1 MHQKHPFRTRKGDTG
16 FNPIQIPASKGDDG
30 FRQPTQLAYRARLRC
45 PWATAGPGQTTSQR
59 PEPHVGTPGAA
70 GVEGAGGMEGQA
82 AVPVGG
88 GGAWPGF
95 EATHQ
100 ATRQRTRSHWC
111 GGRRRDRRARAGFK
125 TKHNHTSAHQAPR
138 VWRAPEGPEG
148 TGGLRDRPL
157 RAAGSRVA
165 ISRAAGPSG
174 ARNTSG
180 ATSNTINDS
189 GRRPRAHQAARPN
202 NTPRGARNTSGATR
216 HIGTTKPPSPTG
228 AGRLRQSERVSA
240 GSRRCPDHR
249 DRFPDGRS
257 KCQA

>member
-100 ATRQRTRSHWC
+100 ATRRYTRRRRC

-157 RAAGSRVA
+157 RAKLACGDLAGGRALRRPEHQRSHTPHRHNKTA
-165 ISRAAGPSG
+165 QPHRGRAAQ
-174 ARNTSG
+174 
-180 ATSNTINDS
+180 TI
-189 GRRPRAHQAARPN
+189 R
-202 NTPRGARNTSGATR
+202 
-216 HIGTTKPPSPTG
+216 
-228 AGRLRQSERVSA
+228 ERVSA